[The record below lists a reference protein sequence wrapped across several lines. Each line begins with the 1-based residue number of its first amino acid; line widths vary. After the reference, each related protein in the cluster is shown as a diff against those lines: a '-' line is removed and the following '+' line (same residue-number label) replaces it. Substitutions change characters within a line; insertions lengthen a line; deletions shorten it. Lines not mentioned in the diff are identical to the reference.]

1 MNNFYYSLGLMSG
14 TSGDGVDASL
24 IYTNGKNDFE
34 VISDTYEEYPADIYR
49 DYHSLKPKILN
60 KRRYYS
66 PQQVEI
72 CKLIKFLTKD
82 KKMTI
87 KGVKNVL
94 NTNINKLDDYNL
106 NSLKADYFKKNIK
119 IKSVKILKKLDQLKK
134 YGKKNSH

>member
-1 MNNFYYSLGLMSG
+1 MSKLLTISELSKKLGLINS
-14 TSGDGVDASL
+14 S
-24 IYTNGKNDFE
+24 KNRSPNYILRYWEKEFKQ
-34 VISDTYEEYPADIYR
+34 
-49 DYHSLKPKILN
+49 LKPKILN